1 MHQVFKCVCSCIFM
15 ICGLLISNSV
25 IIKLMLKP
33 KPVFQTVVYL
43 VRECV
48 KVKTG
53 LTQRKINDFHKF
65 YDFLLLKNSRALN
78 KTVVYRFSTF
88 EIVGIFLIKP
98 EGSINHQSQFHT
110 TNQLWLFSDGLTLFG
125 IFYPLF
131 WTGGG
136 AKMPPP
142 IDLSIKTKSG
152 KNSGPKSYR
161 PELLRK
167 SP

>member
-1 MHQVFKCVCSCIFM
+1 MRTLVVSSEGVLILPYSIIIKMHQVFKCVCSCIFM

-53 LTQRKINDFHKF
+53 LIQRKINDFRKF

-78 KTVVYRFSTF
+78 KNVVYRFSNF
-88 EIVGIFLIKP
+88 KIVGISFNQTEGLHKSSVSIPYNKP
-98 EGSINHQSQFHT
+98 VIV
-110 TNQLWLFSDGLTLFG
+110 
-125 IFYPLF
+125 IF
-131 WTGGG
+131 
-136 AKMPPP
+136 
-142 IDLSIKTKSG
+142 
-152 KNSGPKSYR
+152 
-161 PELLRK
+161 
-167 SP
+167 